1 MFGAK
6 NMGFWSFIGGIVIG
20 VLAIL
25 VAIVGFVVLLGFIS
39 FVPTSYNV
47 ILGIG
52 LLIIAVFLFAYGW
65 YSYQSSKP
73 KGTINVHN
81 Q

>member
-1 MFGAK
+1 
-6 NMGFWSFIGGIVIG
+6 MGFGSFIGGIILEIFAV
-20 VLAIL
+20 L
-25 VAIVGFVVLLGFIS
+25 VAIFGFIILLGFVS
-39 FVPTSYNV
+39 FIPSSYNV

-52 LLIIAVFLFAYGW
+52 MLILALFLFAFGW
-65 YSYQSSKP
+65 YSYQSAKP

>member
-1 MFGAK
+1 
-6 NMGFWSFIGGIVIG
+6 MGFGSFIGGIMLQ
-20 VLAIL
+20 VLAVLIA
-25 VAIVGFVVLLGFIS
+25 VFGFVVLFGFVNFIPS
-39 FVPTSYNV
+39 NYAV

-52 LLIIAVFLFAYGW
+52 MLILAIFLFVYGW

>member
-1 MFGAK
+1 
-6 NMGFWSFIGGIVIG
+6 MGFGSFIGGIILEI
-20 VLAIL
+20 LAVL
-25 VAIVGFVVLLGFIS
+25 VAIFGFIILLGFVS
-39 FVPTSYNV
+39 FIPSSYNV

-52 LLIIAVFLFAYGW
+52 MLILALFLFAFGW
-65 YSYQSSKP
+65 YSYQSAKP

>member
-1 MFGAK
+1 
-6 NMGFWSFIGGIVIG
+6 MGFGSFIGGIILEILA
-20 VLAIL
+20 VLIAIF
-25 VAIVGFVVLLGFIS
+25 GFVVLLGFVNFIPS
-39 FVPTSYNV
+39 NYNV
-47 ILGIG
+47 ILGIVM
-52 LLIIAVFLFAYGW
+52 LIVAIFLFTYGW

>member
-1 MFGAK
+1 
-6 NMGFWSFIGGIVIG
+6 MGFGSFIGGIILEILAVVI
-20 VLAIL
+20 AIFGL
-25 VAIVGFVVLLGFIS
+25 VVLLGFVS
-39 FVPTSYNV
+39 FIPAKYSV

-52 LLIIAVFLFAYGW
+52 LLIVALLMFAYGW
-65 YSYQSSKP
+65 YSYQSAKP